1 MATNKYPLNP
11 VLLVDDEEAWLHSF
25 SLTLRSAGI
34 NNILTCQDSRQVMAL
49 VGSRPIAAMVLD
61 LTMPHINGAEI
72 LIKTVE
78 EFPHIP
84 VIIISGLDQVETA
97 VNCIKQGAF
106 DYFTKVSEEN
116 RLVAGVERA
125 IEVGKLR
132 RENSSLKE
140 HFLEDRL
147 DHPEAFAHIITH
159 NKKMRTLFQY
169 MEAIAAS
176 CEPVLITGE
185 TGVGKEL
192 FAQALHHLCH
202 GEAPFVVANAAG
214 LDDTMF
220 ADTLFGHRKG
230 AFTGADSARDGLIKK
245 AAGGTLFLDEIGD
258 LSPSSQVKLLRLLQE
273 REYFQLGSDLA
284 RKTDARM
291 IFATHRNLDTL
302 QREGVFRADL
312 FFRLRAHHIHIPPLR
327 ERLDDIPLLFDFFL
341 EEGAKKLAK
350 KKPTY
355 PKELTLLLST
365 YSYPGNIRELNHI
378 IFDALS
384 HHKEKMLS
392 MENFKKYI
400 HDRSAG
406 PDHDMDDAP
415 LSSPGEATPFS
426 VLNQLPTLKESS
438 NLLIQEALRRSGGNQ
453 AIAADMLGIT
463 RQALN
468 WRLKKADKETP

>member
-1 MATNKYPLNP
+1 MSKNQYPLQP
-11 VLLVDDEEAWLHSF
+11 ILLVDDEEVWLHSF
-25 SLTLRSAGI
+25 SLSLRSSGI
-34 NNILTCQDSRQVMAL
+34 NNIITCQDSREVMNILSARAIS
-49 VGSRPIAAMVLD
+49 VMVLD

-72 LIKTVE
+72 LIKAVE

-84 VIIISGLDQVETA
+84 VIIISGLDQVDTA

-116 RLVAGVERA
+116 RLISGVERA

-140 HFLEDRL
+140 HFLEDKL

-169 MEAIAAS
+169 MEAIATS

-192 FAQALHHLCH
+192 FAHALHKLCH
-202 GEAPFVVANAAG
+202 GDAPFVVANAAG

-230 AFTGADSARDGLIKK
+230 AFTGAESARDGLIKK

-258 LSPSSQVKLLRLLQE
+258 LSQASQVKLLRLLQE

-291 IFATHRNLDTL
+291 IFATHRDLDTL
-302 QREGVFRADL
+302 QKEGAFRTDL

-341 EEGAKKLAK
+341 AEGAARLSK
-350 KKPTY
+350 KKPAY
-355 PKELTLLLST
+355 PQQLPLLLAT
-365 YSYPGNIRELNHI
+365 YNYPGNVRELNHI

-384 HHKEKMLS
+384 PHKGKMLS
-392 MENFKKYI
+392 MDNFRKYI
-400 HDRSAG
+400 HSQSSSLDHTVDNAAVSA
-406 PDHDMDDAP
+406 DD
-415 LSSPGEATPFS
+415 ATPFH
-426 VLNQLPTLKESS
+426 VLEQLPTLKESS
-438 NLLIQEALRRSGGNQ
+438 NLLIQEALQRSGGNQ

-468 WRLKKADKETP
+468 WRLKKSEKETP

>member
-1 MATNKYPLNP
+1 MSKNQYPLHP
-11 VLLVDDEEAWLHSF
+11 VLLVDDEEVWLHSF

-34 NNILTCQDSRQVMAL
+34 HNILTCQDSRAVMDILNSQAVSL
-49 VGSRPIAAMVLD
+49 MVLD

-78 EFPHIP
+78 EYPHIP

-116 RLVAGVERA
+116 RLVSGVERA

-147 DHPEAFAHIITH
+147 DHPEAFAHIITR

-192 FAQALHHLCH
+192 FAQALHKLCH
-202 GEAPFVVANAAG
+202 GDAPFVVANAAG

-230 AFTGADSARDGLIKK
+230 AFTSADSARDGLIKK

-258 LSPSSQVKLLRLLQE
+258 LSQSSQVKLLRLLQE
-273 REYFQLGSDLA
+273 KEYFQLGSDLA
-284 RKTDARM
+284 RKTNARM
-291 IFATHRNLDTL
+291 IFATHRDLDTL
-302 QREGVFRADL
+302 QKEGAFRTDL

-327 ERLDDIPLLFDFFL
+327 ERLDDLPLLFDFFL
-341 EEGAKKLAK
+341 EEGAKKLSK
-350 KKPTY
+350 KIPAY
-355 PKELTLLLST
+355 PKELTLLMAT
-365 YSYPGNIRELNHI
+365 YTYPGNIRELNHI

-384 HHKEKMLS
+384 HHKDKMLS

-400 HDRSAG
+400 HNQTLPSDSNVDRTLLKSE
-406 PDHDMDDAP
+406 D
-415 LSSPGEATPFS
+415 SSLFS

-438 NLLIQEALRRSGGNQ
+438 NLLIQEALHRSGGNQ

-468 WRLKKADKETP
+468 WRLKSPKKENQ

>member
-1 MATNKYPLNP
+1 MSKNQYPLQP
-11 VLLVDDEEAWLHSF
+11 VLLVDDEEVWLHSF

-34 NNILTCQDSRQVMAL
+34 NNILTCQDSRKVMDIIS
-49 VGSRPIAAMVLD
+49 VQPISVIVLD

-72 LIKTVE
+72 LIKAVE

-116 RLVAGVERA
+116 RLISGVERA

-140 HFLEDRL
+140 HFLEDKL
-147 DHPEAFAHIITH
+147 DHPDAFAHILTH

-169 MEAIAAS
+169 MEAIAVS

-192 FAQALHHLCH
+192 FAKALHKLCH
-202 GEAPFVVANAAG
+202 PDAPFVVSNAAG

-245 AAGGTLFLDEIGD
+245 AAGGSLFLDEIGD
-258 LSPSSQVKLLRLLQE
+258 LSQSSQVKLLRLLQE
-273 REYFQLGSDLA
+273 REYFQLGSDMA

-291 IFATHRNLDTL
+291 IFATHRDLDTL
-302 QREGVFRADL
+302 QKEGAFRTDL

-341 EEGAKKLAK
+341 GQGAKKLSK
-350 KKPTY
+350 KKPGF
-355 PKELTLLLST
+355 PKELPLLLAT
-365 YSYPGNIRELNHI
+365 YNYPGNIRELDHI

-392 MENFKKYI
+392 MESFRKYI
-400 HDRSAG
+400 HSQNLTFNN
-406 PDHDMDDAP
+406 DD
-415 LSSPGEATPFS
+415 SNRQTSNGDTTPFS
-426 VLNQLPTLKESS
+426 VLHQLPTLKESS
-438 NLLIQEALRRSGGNQ
+438 NLLIQEALHRSGSNQ

-468 WRLKKADKETP
+468 WRLKKSAQETS

>member
-1 MATNKYPLNP
+1 
-11 VLLVDDEEAWLHSF
+11 
-25 SLTLRSAGI
+25 
-34 NNILTCQDSRQVMAL
+34 
-49 VGSRPIAAMVLD
+49 
-61 LTMPHINGAEI
+61 
-72 LIKTVE
+72 
-78 EFPHIP
+78 
-84 VIIISGLDQVETA
+84 
-97 VNCIKQGAF
+97 
-106 DYFTKVSEEN
+106 
-116 RLVAGVERA
+116 VERA

-147 DHPEAFAHIITH
+147 DHPEAFAHIITR

-192 FAQALHHLCH
+192 FAQALHKLCH
-202 GEAPFVVANAAG
+202 GDAPFVVANAAG

-230 AFTGADSARDGLIKK
+230 AFTSADSARDGLIKK

-258 LSPSSQVKLLRLLQE
+258 LSQSSQVKLLRLLQE
-273 REYFQLGSDLA
+273 KEYFQLGSDLA
-284 RKTDARM
+284 RKTNARM
-291 IFATHRNLDTL
+291 IFATHRDLDTL
-302 QREGVFRADL
+302 QKEGAFRTDL

-327 ERLDDIPLLFDFFL
+327 ERLDDLPLLFDFFL
-341 EEGAKKLAK
+341 EEGAKKLSK
-350 KKPTY
+350 KIPAY
-355 PKELTLLLST
+355 PKELTLLMAT
-365 YSYPGNIRELNHI
+365 YTYPGNIRELNHI

-384 HHKEKMLS
+384 HHKDKMLS

-400 HDRSAG
+400 HNQTLPSDSNVDRTLLKSE
-406 PDHDMDDAP
+406 D
-415 LSSPGEATPFS
+415 SSLFS

-438 NLLIQEALRRSGGNQ
+438 NLLIQEALHRSGGNQ

-468 WRLKKADKETP
+468 WRLKSPKKENQ

>member
-1 MATNKYPLNP
+1 MRKNQYPLQP

-25 SLTLRSAGI
+25 SLSLRSAGI
-34 NNILTCQDSRQVMAL
+34 NNIRTCKESREVMDI
-49 VGSRPIAAMVLD
+49 VGSEAIAVMVLD

-84 VIIISGLDQVETA
+84 VIIISGLDQVDTA

-116 RLVAGVERA
+116 RLISGVQRA

-147 DHPEAFAHIITH
+147 DHPEAFAHIITG

-192 FAQALHHLCH
+192 FAQALHKLCH
-202 GEAPFVVANAAG
+202 PEAPFVVANAAG

-230 AFTGADSARDGLIKK
+230 AFTGAESARDGLIKK

-291 IFATHRNLDTL
+291 IFATHRDLDTL
-302 QREGVFRADL
+302 QKEGAFRTDL

-341 EEGAKKLAK
+341 TEGAQKLAK
-350 KKPTY
+350 KKPAY
-355 PKELTLLLST
+355 PEQLRLLLAT
-365 YSYPGNIRELNHI
+365 YHYPGNIRELNHL

-392 MENFKKYI
+392 MERFRQYI
-400 HDRSAG
+400 QSQTPGTDLG
-406 PDHDMDDAP
+406 PAHALPDKDD
-415 LSSPGEATPFS
+415 STPFG
-426 VLNQLPTLKESS
+426 VLEQLPTLKESNS
-438 NLLIQEALRRSGGNQ
+438 LLIQEALLRSGGNQ
-453 AIAADMLGIT
+453 AIAAEMLGIT

-468 WRLKKADKETP
+468 WRLKKSEKETP

>member
-1 MATNKYPLNP
+1 MSKNKYPIQP
-11 VLLVDDEEAWLHSF
+11 VLLIDDEEVWLNSF
-25 SLTLRSAGI
+25 SLSLRSAGI
-34 NNILTCQDSRQVMAL
+34 NNILTCQDSRQVMDILGKQA
-49 VGSRPIAAMVLD
+49 IAVMVLD

-72 LIKTVE
+72 LIKAVE

-84 VIIISGLDQVETA
+84 VIIISGLDQVDTA

-116 RLVAGVERA
+116 RLISGVERA

-140 HFLEDRL
+140 HFLEDKL

-159 NKKMRTLFQY
+159 NKKMRALFQY
-169 MEAIAAS
+169 MEAISTS

-192 FAQALHHLCH
+192 FAKAVHKLCH
-202 GEAPFVVANAAG
+202 GDAPFVVANAAG

-258 LSPSSQVKLLRLLQE
+258 LSQSSQIKLLRLLQE

-291 IFATHRNLDTL
+291 IFATHRDLDTL
-302 QREGVFRADL
+302 QKEGGFRTDL

-341 EEGAKKLAK
+341 AEGAKKLAK
-350 KKPTY
+350 KKPAC
-355 PKELTLLLST
+355 PKELTLLLAT
-365 YSYPGNIRELNHI
+365 YNYPGNIREFNHI

-392 MENFKKYI
+392 MESFRKYI
-400 HDRSAG
+400 QSQTTSFDSTVVSA
-406 PDHDMDDAP
+406 PPSDED
-415 LSSPGEATPFS
+415 ATPFH
-426 VLNQLPTLKESS
+426 VLEQLPTLKESS
-438 NLLIQEALRRSGGNQ
+438 NLLIQEALHRSGGNQ
-453 AIAADMLGIT
+453 AIAADMLGVT

-468 WRLKKADKETP
+468 WRLKKSEKETP